1 MFGEGVLLPGMTAD
15 DATDEFLERTI
26 ELAQVCVKDL
36 LRGGRERGERR
47 DEEDEDDEATAT
59 LLPEYVIRLS
69 EEGQITP
76 DSQVSPV
83 EAERR
88 RQVHDMRFKVVLH
101 VNGKSVTQSD
111 PVQVQ
116 HPSLIANFNQVCGGW

>member
-1 MFGEGVLLPGMTAD
+1 MPGMTAD
-15 DATDEFLERTI
+15 QATDEYLQRTM
-26 ELAQVCVKDL
+26 ELAHACVKDL
-36 LRGGRERGERR
+36 LRGGRGERR
-47 DEEDEDDEATAT
+47 DEEDEDDGPTSAT

-69 EEGQITP
+69 EDGQITP

-88 RQVHDMRFKVVLH
+88 RQVHDMKFKVVLY

-111 PVQVQ
+111 AVQVQ
-116 HPSLIANFNQVCGGW
+116 HPALIANFNQVR